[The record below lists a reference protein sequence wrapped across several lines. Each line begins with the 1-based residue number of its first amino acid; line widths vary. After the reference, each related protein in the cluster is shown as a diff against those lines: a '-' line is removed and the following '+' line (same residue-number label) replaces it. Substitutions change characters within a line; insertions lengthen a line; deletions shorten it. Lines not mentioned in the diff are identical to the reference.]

1 MQFVLVVALGYDAAA
16 CLEPEDTVAADKSTN
31 RNRLVQRA
39 VQSDETDAAAVG
51 STVVRFQLADELHG
65 AYLGGTAQGTGR
77 EGVDEGLDGVGL
89 FAERSA
95 DTADEV
101 DDMAVILH
109 LLIEVH
115 LYIAA
120 VAGEVVA
127 GKVHQHH
134 VFGVLFGVV
143 VQVPGIEGVLLC
155 IAGALRGSGN
165 GVDVGMAA
173 FDTAMGFG
181 RRAENAEAPEVE
193 IEQIGRRVDA
203 AQGTVELE
211 VIACETLL
219 ESAGED
225 YLENVAA
232 QTVGDAAADIRLVLL
247 VRKWGGGGADGAE
260 IVGGVVAVMDGLLH
274 LVQFA
279 GLAGSQHLEEQHLIL
294 EVVEDDEVLI

>member
-1 MQFVLVVALGYDAAA
+1 
-16 CLEPEDTVAADKSTN
+16 
-31 RNRLVQRA
+31 
-39 VQSDETDAAAVG
+39 
-51 STVVRFQLADELHG
+51 
-65 AYLGGTAQGTGR
+65 
-77 EGVDEGLDGVGL
+77 
-89 FAERSA
+89 
-95 DTADEV
+95 
-101 DDMAVILH
+101 
-109 LLIEVH
+109 
-115 LYIAA
+115 
-120 VAGEVVA
+120 
-127 GKVHQHH
+127 
-134 VFGVLFGVV
+134 
-143 VQVPGIEGVLLC
+143 
-155 IAGALRGSGN
+155 
-165 GVDVGMAA
+165 MAA

-294 EVVEDDEVLI
+294 EIVEDDEVLI